1 MNIIPTTIE
10 VKLFN
15 KELLKKLK
23 IISEEDLENSKI
35 DLCYATEG
43 ALAFDLYAVIENEI
57 IIGPKEQ
64 FLCPTGISIN
74 AYNDEYDFGIILAP
88 RSGLGNRGLVLG
100 NTIGIID
107 ADYQGQI
114 LCSLLNRTHT
124 ASFSIIPGERIAQAM
139 FIPKI
144 QMKSGIIVDKFS
156 IFSNRG
162 SKGFG
167 DSGRF

>member
-1 MNIIPTTIE
+1 MNIIPTTVE

-15 KELLKKLK
+15 EELLKKLK
-23 IISEEDLENSKI
+23 IISEEDLENGKI

-124 ASFSIIPGERIAQAM
+124 SSFSVIPGERIAQAM

-144 QMKSGIIVDKFS
+144 QGRVGNIVEEFS
-156 IFSNRG
+156 SISERG
-162 SKGFG
+162 SNGFG
-167 DSGRF
+167 DSGRL